1 MATALTQGT
10 SDGVVIAH
18 VCFSWPEAEV
28 AASML
33 NAAGIPAIV
42 GDRLAVANDFHMSM
56 AFGGFR
62 ILVPTESLADAKS
75 LLKDVEPSNQT
86 MDSDAFKKAPAA
98 GVFWLLV
105 TFFVGWCPGWLRK
118 R

>member
-1 MATALTQGT
+1 VNAQP
-10 SDGVVIAH
+10 SDGVAIAH

-42 GDRLAVANDFHMSM
+42 GDRLTVGNDFHMSM

-62 ILVPTESLADAKS
+62 ILVPRHSLEDAKA

-86 MDSDAFKKAPAA
+86 MDSDAFKKAPVA
-98 GVFWLLV
+98 GVFWL
-105 TFFVGWCPGWLRK
+105 FVSYLIGWCPGWLRK
-118 R
+118 K

>member
-1 MATALTQGT
+1 
-10 SDGVVIAH
+10 

-42 GDRLAVANDFHMSM
+42 GDRLTVANDFHMSM

-62 ILVPTESLADAKS
+62 ILVPRESLDEAQN
-75 LLKDVEPSNQT
+75 LLKEVEPSNQT
-86 MDSDAFKKAPAA
+86 MDSDAFKKAPLA
-98 GVFWLLV
+98 GSFWLAVSLL
-105 TFFVGWCPGWLRK
+105 FEWCPAWLRK
-118 R
+118 K

>member
-1 MATALTQGT
+1 MAATLTQ
-10 SDGVVIAH
+10 SSSAGVAVAH

-42 GDRLAVANDFHMSM
+42 GDRLTVANDFHMSM

-62 ILVPTESLADAKS
+62 ILVPRESLDEAQN
-75 LLKDVEPSNQT
+75 LLKEVEPSNQT
-86 MDSDAFKKAPAA
+86 MDSDAFKKAPLA
-98 GVFWLLV
+98 GSFWLAVSLL
-105 TFFVGWCPGWLRK
+105 FEWCPAWLRK
-118 R
+118 K

>member
-1 MATALTQGT
+1 MATVLTQST
-10 SDGVVIAH
+10 SDGVAIAH

-28 AASML
+28 ATSML

-42 GDRLAVANDFHMSM
+42 GDRLTVANDFHMSM

-62 ILVPTESLADAKS
+62 ILVPKGSLEEAKI

-86 MDSDAFKKAPAA
+86 MDSDAFKKAPVA
-98 GVFWLLV
+98 GSFWLVVSLL
-105 TFFVGWCPGWLRK
+105 FEWCPAWLRK
-118 R
+118 K

>member
-1 MATALTQGT
+1 VNTQ
-10 SDGVVIAH
+10 SSHGVAIAH

-42 GDRLAVANDFHMSM
+42 GDRLLVANNWHISL
-56 AFGGFR
+56 AFGGFK
-62 ILVPTESLADAKS
+62 ILVPSESLEDAKI
-75 LLKDVEPSNQT
+75 LLKPIEPSNQT

-105 TFFVGWCPGWLRK
+105 SYFIGWCPGWLRK
-118 R
+118 K

>member
-1 MATALTQGT
+1 VNAHS
-10 SDGVVIAH
+10 SDGVAIAQ

-42 GDRLAVANDFHMSM
+42 GDRLTVANDFHMSM

-62 ILVPTESLADAKS
+62 ILVPRGSLADDQS
-75 LLKDVEPSNQT
+75 LLKDIEPSNQT
-86 MDSDAFKKAPAA
+86 MDSEAFKKAPVA
-98 GVFWLLV
+98 GSFWLAVSLL
-105 TFFVGWCPGWLRK
+105 FEWCPAWLRK
-118 R
+118 K

>member
-1 MATALTQGT
+1 MAATLTN
-10 SDGVVIAH
+10 SSSEGVAIAH

-42 GDRLAVANDFHMSM
+42 GDRLTVGNDFHMSM

-62 ILVPTESLADAKS
+62 ILVPRDSLEDAKT
-75 LLKDVEPSNQT
+75 LLNDVEPSNQT
-86 MDSDAFKKAPAA
+86 MDSDAFKKAPVA

-105 TFFVGWCPGWLRK
+105 SYFIGWCPGWLRK
-118 R
+118 K

>member
-1 MATALTQGT
+1 MAAELKQNT
-10 SDGVVIAH
+10 SDGVAIAH

-42 GDRLAVANDFHMSM
+42 GDRLTVANDFHMSM

-62 ILVPTESLADAKS
+62 ILVPRESLYVAQN

-86 MDSDAFKKAPAA
+86 MDSDAFKKAPIA
-98 GVFWLLV
+98 GSFWLAVSLL
-105 TFFVGWCPGWLRK
+105 FEWCPAWLRK
-118 R
+118 K

>member
-1 MATALTQGT
+1 VNAQS
-10 SDGVVIAH
+10 SDGVAIAH

-42 GDRLAVANDFHMSM
+42 ADRLTVANDFHMSV

-62 ILVPTESLADAKS
+62 ILVPKNSLEDAKT

-86 MDSDAFKKAPAA
+86 MDSDAFEKAPAA
-98 GVFWLLV
+98 GVFWLLISY
-105 TFFVGWCPGWLRK
+105 FIGWCPGWLRK
-118 R
+118 K